1 MSKSDMTI
9 KYEDL
14 NFDEWIAPIINRAPK
29 EHSKDFLFLGI
40 DWDDPDNH
48 SYMMEVAEFHQSRI
62 GNPTTKEHLEKWVKD
77 VQHLPEYQL
86 SAIIKEYHIGKA
98 NE

>member
-1 MSKSDMTI
+1 
-9 KYEDL
+9 
-14 NFDEWIAPIINRAPK
+14 
-29 EHSKDFLFLGI
+29 
-40 DWDDPDNH
+40 
-48 SYMMEVAEFHQSRI
+48 MMKVGEFHQSRI